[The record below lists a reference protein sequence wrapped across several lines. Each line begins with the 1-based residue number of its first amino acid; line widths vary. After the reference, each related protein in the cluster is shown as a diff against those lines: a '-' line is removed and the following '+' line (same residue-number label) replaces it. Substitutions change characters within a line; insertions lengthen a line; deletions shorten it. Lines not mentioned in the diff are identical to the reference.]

1 MDLTTNGFMTKVW
14 GPPMWMIMHM
24 ITLNYTEKK
33 KKETKKFFE
42 SLTGVLPC
50 KKCRSNYTKII
61 RNGPLKLTDA
71 VFKNRNTL
79 SLWLFK
85 VHNQVQKDIFKN
97 TSSLKNK
104 PEYTNSQSDYQKAM
118 KKYERFRAKCK
129 VKDHGCITPA
139 KGASLRSEIHIKKNT
154 KSLKAGASVR

>member
-1 MDLTTNGFMTKVW
+1 MDTTANGFMTKVW

-50 KKCRSNYTKII
+50 KKCRINYTKII
-61 RNGPLKLTDA
+61 SNGPLKLTDA

-79 SLWLFK
+79 SMWLFK
-85 VHNQVQKDIFKN
+85 VHNKVQKDIYKK
-97 TSSLKNK
+97 SSLLTNK
-104 PEYTNSQSDYQKAM
+104 PLYTNSQSDYQKAM
-118 KKYERFRAKCK
+118 KNYERFRAKCK
-129 VKDHGCITPA
+129 TKDYGCITPA
-139 KGASLRSEIHIKKNT
+139 KGASLRSEIHIKNNT
-154 KSLKAGASVR
+154 KIIKAGTSVR